1 MKTKIHLMREMAAW
15 LQSADA
21 PEPDDG
27 PGLPEM
33 LDTAANDIDRLTTEV
48 REANHEKHM
57 AVVKKL
63 SEISALKG
71 GWLDAIKA
79 IDWFEEQTAEPCEPY
94 PQSERDE
101 DREWL
106 EDTSASSKQQK

>member
-1 MKTKIHLMREMAAW
+1 MGNAQDIPHGLTDAEALDMLEDWEDDYYPCGWAHDKIK
-15 LQSADA
+15 S
-21 PEPDDG
+21 
-27 PGLPEM
+27 
-33 LDTAANDIDRLTTEV
+33 LTTEV

-63 SEISALKG
+63 SEISLLKG

-94 PQSERDE
+94 PQSERDH
-101 DREWL
+101 DRKWL
-106 EDTSASSKQQK
+106 EDTAVSSRRAET